1 MTAIKERLIGAIT
14 VMSEQDA
21 EKFWHIIQEEFL
33 EEAIPSDEELEA
45 LKAYQNGD
53 EGYQPTISHAALK
66 KELGIE

>member
-33 EEAIPSDEELEA
+33 EEVIPSEDELEA
-45 LKAYQNGD
+45 IAAYQNGD
-53 EGYQPTISHAALK
+53 EKYQPFVSHAALK